1 MSVNDTLRTKYKGIN
16 GNIRCTDSIT
26 ESAMPNSE
34 FEAHI
39 HTNEVEMYHFLEGD
53 LFFVFEGKKI
63 AVENGMV
70 IIICN
75 NSYHRPIIKKTCK
88 YIRRHVLLNRRV
100 FSGFESRGI
109 ELYKRICKKR
119 LIVLSPQIAQSL
131 NTLGTFEEIGRAL
144 STETAYGEFS
154 AIVSALHFLIHAEAV
169 GEGGEEYAFHPY
181 DRKVSDIM
189 QYIGEHLSERL
200 TYETVSEQFY
210 LSPKYLY
217 KYFKKEAGVTLSRY
231 ILELRI
237 IKAQSVLNAGGT
249 SGEAAASAGFD
260 DYSVFYRCFLR
271 EVGIT
276 PAQYIKQL
284 KEKEM

>member
-1 MSVNDTLRTKYKGIN
+1 MSANDTVRTKYKGVN
-16 GNIRCTDSIT
+16 GNIRYTESVT
-26 ESAMPNSE
+26 ESALPNSE

-39 HTNEVEMYHFLEGD
+39 HTNEVEMYHFSEGD
-53 LFFVFEGKKI
+53 LFFVFEGKRI

-70 IIICN
+70 IILCN
-75 NSYHRPIIKKTCK
+75 NSYHRPIIKSPCK
-88 YIRRHVLLNRRV
+88 YSRKHVFLSRKA
-100 FSGFESRGI
+100 FSGFESQGL

-119 LIVLSPQIAQSL
+119 LIVLSAQMAESL
-131 NTLGTFEEIGRAL
+131 NTFEAFEEIGQAL
-144 STETAYGEFS
+144 STGTAYGEFS
-154 AIVSALHFLIHAEAV
+154 AAVSALRFLIHAEAL
-169 GEGGEEYAFHPY
+169 GDGGEEYAFHPY

-217 KYFKKEAGVTLSRY
+217 KYFKKETGVTLSRY
-231 ILELRI
+231 ILERRI

-249 SGEAAASAGFD
+249 SGEAAVSAGFD

-271 EVGIT
+271 ETGIT
-276 PAQYIKQL
+276 PTQYIKQL
-284 KEKEM
+284 KD